1 MPVLAAV
8 LGLSDFR
15 WLWLGQICSQLADKF
30 YIVLMVFLGVVMT
43 LIAYIYLRNQLRPI
57 TRLAHAAEEFGK
69 GHVVPYAPAGAI
81 EVRSAGRAFLDMRA
95 RIERQAAARQI
106 MLSGISHDL
115 RTPLTRLRLGLG
127 LMDDEEAA
135 PLIRDVDEMNALL
148 DAFLEYARGDALD
161 ETAPTDL
168 PRLLELIVE
177 DAGRSGQAV
186 RLRPMDVPDAPV
198 SLRPMAIRRAVE
210 NLLGNALRYGTRAE
224 IGLTVSDRT
233 IRVSVEDDGPGIP
246 PDRREEALRPFV
258 RLDPARNQDRGSG
271 VGLGLAIVS
280 DIARAHG
287 GQLRLGE
294 SAALGGLMAELVL
307 PR

>member
-1 MPVLAAV
+1 
-8 LGLSDFR
+8 
-15 WLWLGQICSQLADKF
+15 
-30 YIVLMVFLGVVMT
+30 
-43 LIAYIYLRNQLRPI
+43 
-57 TRLAHAAEEFGK
+57 
-69 GHVVPYAPAGAI
+69 
-81 EVRSAGRAFLDMRA
+81 
-95 RIERQAAARQI
+95 
-106 MLSGISHDL
+106 
-115 RTPLTRLRLGLG
+115 
-127 LMDDEEAA
+127 MDDEEAA